1 MTIRKEVMR
10 VPEGLQFYFAPV
22 VDSSC
27 FKSVGSTG
35 GDPFDLSS
43 VYLVS
48 YHPTTEILLYYD
60 DDDFYLQ
67 GLEVMKILMTLMMI
81 IFVSSEAKGS
91 IYILNTIT
99 S

>member
-10 VPEGLQFYFAPV
+10 VPEGLEFYFPPV

-27 FKSVGSTG
+27 FKSVGLSG
-35 GDPFDLSS
+35 GHPFDLSS

-48 YHPTTEILLYYD
+48 YHPMTEILLHYD
-60 DDDFYLQ
+60 DDGFYLQ
-67 GLEVMKILMTLMMI
+67 GLEVMKILMTLMMV

-91 IYILNTIT
+91 IYILNTMT